1 MKGHLQGFLTFLDLM
16 AEGQR
21 RQADLIAGGG
31 FHARPELPAVSAP
44 ARAKLPLTQ
53 HQISRLFRTRTAS
66 KVSIEH

>member
-1 MKGHLQGFLTFLDLM
+1 MKGHLQGFLAFLDPM

-31 FHARPELPAVSAP
+31 FHARP
-44 ARAKLPLTQ
+44 KIPLTQ
-53 HQISRLFRTRTAS
+53 HQTSRLFRTRAAS

>member
-31 FHARPELPAVSAP
+31 FRAEPEL
-44 ARAKLPLTQ
+44 R
-53 HQISRLFRTRTAS
+53 RLRRRRGRRFP
-66 KVSIEH
+66 